1 MAGRGWGKTRTGAE
15 WLAHEARAHPGYHY
29 GVVARSTQDCRETCI
44 EGLSGLLKALD
55 LRIDSPEYNRATG
68 EIRLPN
74 SAIIHA
80 YSAEKPDRIRGPNLS
95 GAWCDELCTWRY
107 PQTWTEGLI
116 PALRIG
122 EPRVVVTTTPRTTA
136 LIRELASRED
146 GSVVLTRG
154 STFDNEANLSPEAIT
169 ELRRRYEGTRL
180 GRQELLGEL
189 IEDIEGALWN
199 RSMLEHRARWAKG
212 HPGC

>member
-1 MAGRGWGKTRTGAE
+1 
-15 WLAHEARAHPGYHY
+15 
-29 GVVARSTQDCRETCI
+29 
-44 EGLSGLLKALD
+44 
-55 LRIDSPEYNRATG
+55 
-68 EIRLPN
+68 
-74 SAIIHA
+74 IHA

-199 RSMLEHRARWAKG
+199 RSMLEHRARWARDTPDARPTGEERADPHRRRSRPGG
-212 HPGC
+212 H

>member
-1 MAGRGWGKTRTGAE
+1 
-15 WLAHEARAHPGYHY
+15 
-29 GVVARSTQDCRETCI
+29 
-44 EGLSGLLKALD
+44 
-55 LRIDSPEYNRATG
+55 
-68 EIRLPN
+68 
-74 SAIIHA
+74 
-80 YSAEKPDRIRGPNLS
+80 SAEKPDRIRGPNLS

-136 LIRELASRED
+136 LIRELAS
-146 GSVVLTRG
+146 
-154 STFDNEANLSPEAIT
+154 PEAIT